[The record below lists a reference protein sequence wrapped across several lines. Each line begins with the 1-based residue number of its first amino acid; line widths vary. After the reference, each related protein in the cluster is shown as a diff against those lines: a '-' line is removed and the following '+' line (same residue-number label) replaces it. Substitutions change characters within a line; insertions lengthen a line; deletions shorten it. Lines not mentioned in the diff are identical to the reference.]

1 MLLSKEITV
10 TINSFTKKYYESKG
24 YFGKVGEKIKIKV
37 EDLTRNSA
45 EKVWVKCDYCNTPY
59 LTEYRNYKNGEESIV
74 HKNCCEKCANKKM
87 EEIMDIKYGTHY
99 SQQIPEVKE
108 KTKETNLER
117 YGVEFH
123 LSNIE
128 IREKI
133 KETNL
138 KKYGREWF
146 ADNNEFKDN
155 FAKFIPVSKSQQ
167 YLGEL
172 FGGKINERIDK
183 FFVDILLEQNI
194 YLEYDGSGHDLAVK
208 TGRLSEKEFKRKEQI
223 RYYIL
228 KNKGLKQFKII
239 QRDLNDALPNDDI
252 LFKMK
257 EIAIDYLINK
267 NYNWIVFDLNKKIF
281 RVKDK
286 EIEFDYEELRI
297 IKTN

>member
-1 MLLSKEITV
+1 MLLSEEIIV

-37 EDLTRNSA
+37 EDLTRNSS

-117 YGVEFH
+117 YGVESH